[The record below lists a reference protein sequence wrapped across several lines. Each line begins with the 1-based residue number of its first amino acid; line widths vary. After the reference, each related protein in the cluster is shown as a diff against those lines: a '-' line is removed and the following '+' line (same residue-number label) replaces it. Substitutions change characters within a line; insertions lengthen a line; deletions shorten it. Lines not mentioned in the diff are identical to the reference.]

1 MVYAGRACRDNA
13 KQTVFHLEQH
23 AVTAVYA
30 VSLQG
35 DLDLCQYGGGHLP
48 EANTGAPSWKL
59 TERFDASPLERI
71 GNKGD
76 FSSGS
81 WLYLNLLL
89 AIRTCRG

>member
-1 MVYAGRACRDNA
+1 MVYAGRACRDNE
-13 KQTVFHLEQH
+13 KQTASHLGA

-30 VSLQG
+30 ISLQG
-35 DLDLCQYGGGHLP
+35 DLDLYQYGGGHLP

-59 TERFDASPLERI
+59 TERFDASPLERT
-71 GNKGD
+71 GKKGD

-89 AIRTCRG
+89 VISTCRG